1 MVQSVELLLD
11 EATERLVVEDWQLLH
26 LAGLPSQA
34 RHTSAS
40 NRPHVTLAALPSL
53 DDDAEQRLAAVC
65 REALPMTARLGPLVL
80 LGRDPAVLARLVVA
94 NRRLL
99 DVQAEVAAACEVPD
113 DDLAAPDRWLPHVT
127 MARRMPL
134 DQVSRALARLPRRD
148 VPVQFSSV
156 RRWDSDARR
165 TWSLPGSGAGS
176 GGPTP

>member
-11 EATERLVVEDWQLLH
+11 EATERLVAEDWQLLH
-26 LAGLPSQA
+26 RAGLPSQA

-53 DDDAEQRLAAVC
+53 DDDAEQRLAVIC

-99 DVQAEVAAACEVPD
+99 DVQAEAAAACGVPD
-113 DDLAAPDRWLPHVT
+113 DDVAAPERWLPHVT
-127 MARRMPL
+127 LARRIPL
-134 DQVSRALARLPRRD
+134 DQVSRALALLPRRD
-148 VPVQFSSV
+148 VHVHFASV
-156 RRWDSDARR
+156 RRWDSEARR
-165 TWSLPGSGAGS
+165 TWSLAGAGDCA